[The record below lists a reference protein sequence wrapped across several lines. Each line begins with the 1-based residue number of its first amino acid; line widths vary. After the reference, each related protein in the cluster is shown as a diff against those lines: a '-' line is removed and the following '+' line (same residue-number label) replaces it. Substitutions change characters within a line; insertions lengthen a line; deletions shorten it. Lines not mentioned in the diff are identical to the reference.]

1 MLARMIANR
10 SIQTKLMIFMI
21 PISLLIV
28 GLAAFTFFTGN
39 MVSRKVQGTEA
50 SVTEL
55 SAFKQAYSEM
65 SDYLNDTTLERRDQ
79 LKARLGARSEQISQM
94 RSAYTGTEMDTVLA
108 EIETAIASLLPRVDE
123 LWELHQRTAGGHQ
136 HVQEQIDKIKLAAG
150 SIREF
155 IAQSNAELSRLNESA
170 KAQLTSAE
178 RLTDA
183 SKDLRTIFDQI
194 ENASDGPSLALVLK
208 SRERRILRTE
218 ARLAEAIPPEDAE
231 VSNMVRGR
239 LKALASL
246 APKGEEVVLDD
257 TMLAQARELARQ
269 LAADLERLDAMA
281 ARISQSSFQQF
292 SALSAHIQDGM
303 AIALFE
309 TKVNDAVNETVLELT
324 TLMGNPTSDQAAKVL
339 ESLKNMQSA
348 LSGVPGVAASG
359 QLRSLAQAVVE
370 PGVATSETVFDLV
383 KVEGMRAE
391 TFQSTAEIIDRAWA
405 KIVAFA
411 ETQGEATRQVT
422 ERSTVLSVGTAAIAV
437 GFSVFA
443 TFALLVSIR
452 GPLRRLTETMK
463 GVASGQLETEIMGSD
478 RGDEIGA
485 MARALGIFRSN
496 AVEKRRFEAEAAENR
511 KLAEAQR
518 QAADRDREA
527 AARDIRH
534 AIDALASG
542 LSSVSRGELNCFVD
556 TPFAGDLD
564 EIRLTFNAAVADMRN
579 TLACVQ
585 ETAFSVNEK
594 SRILSSGAHDSAKR
608 TEQQASSLEETAA
621 TIDEMTQNVTRSSDL
636 ALQTDRMATEILAD
650 VKTSG
655 EVVAEAVNS
664 MQRISEASRKITQ
677 IIDLIDA
684 IAFQTNL
691 LALNAGVEAARA
703 GEAGKGFAVVAQ
715 EVRELAQRS
724 ATAAKDISQLVS
736 YAEQEVAGGVK
747 SVDQTGNLIHRM
759 NSRILEISRSVSEIA
774 KASRDQ
780 ATGLQQV
787 NTAVSAMDQLTQR
800 NAANVQETHAASI
813 ALERDVNELSA
824 MLARFQLGLEQSAA
838 GGPMHQSS
846 SAFRVA

>member
-1 MLARMIANR
+1 
-10 SIQTKLMIFMI
+10 MI

-39 MVSRKVQGTEA
+39 MVSRKVQGTGA

-65 SDYLNDTTLERRDQ
+65 SDYLNDTTIERRDQ
-79 LKARLGARSEQISQM
+79 LKARLSARSEQISRM
-94 RSAYTGTEMDTVLA
+94 RNAYTGTEMDSVLG
-108 EIETAIASLLPRVDE
+108 EIETAINSLLPRVDE
-123 LWELHQRTAGGHQ
+123 LWDLHQRTVGGQ
-136 HVQEQIDKIKLAAG
+136 RHVQEQIDLIKVAAAT
-150 SIREF
+150 IHEF
-155 IAQSNAELSRLNESA
+155 IAQSNVELSRLNESA
-170 KAQLTSAE
+170 KGQMTSAE

-183 SKDLRTIFDQI
+183 SKDLRAIFDQI
-194 ENASDGPSLALVLK
+194 ENAGDGQSLALVLK

-218 ARLAEAIPPEDAE
+218 ARLADAMPSDEAEF
-231 VSNMVRGR
+231 SNMLRER
-239 LKALASL
+239 LKKLASF
-246 APKGEEVVLDD
+246 APKDDQEVVDD
-257 TMLAQARELARQ
+257 TTLTMARQ
-269 LAADLERLDAMA
+269 LSQELAVDLDRLDAVA
-281 ARISQSSFQQF
+281 ATIAQSSFRQF
-292 SALSAHIQDGM
+292 AALGAHIQDGM
-303 AIALFE
+303 AIALFQ
-309 TKVNDAVNETVLELT
+309 TRVNVAVNETVLELT
-324 TLMGNPTSDQAAKVL
+324 TLMGEPTSDQASRVL
-339 ESLKNMQSA
+339 ESLKKMQSA
-348 LSGVPGVAASG
+348 LSSVPGVAAAG

-370 PGVATSETVFDLV
+370 PGVASSETVFDLV
-383 KVEGMRAE
+383 KLEGMRAE
-391 TFQSTAEIIDRAWA
+391 TFLSTAEIIDRAWA

-422 ERSTVLSVGTAAIAV
+422 ERSTVLSLGTAAIAV
-437 GFSVFA
+437 VFSIFA

-452 GPLRRLTETMK
+452 RPLRKLTETMK
-463 GVASGQLETEIMGSD
+463 GVASGQLETEIIGTD

-496 AVEKRRFEAEAAENR
+496 AVEKRRFEAEAVENR
-511 KLAEAQR
+511 KLAEAER

-542 LSSVSRGELNCFVD
+542 LTSVSRGELNCFVE
-556 TPFAGDLD
+556 TPFAGNLD

-579 TLACVQ
+579 TLARVQ

-594 SRILSSGAHDSAKR
+594 SRILSSGAHDSAKQ

-650 VKTSG
+650 VRTSG
-655 EVVAEAVNS
+655 EVVAQAVHS
-664 MQRISEASRKITQ
+664 MERISEASKKITQ

-724 ATAAKDISQLVS
+724 ATAAKEISQLVG

-747 SVDQTGNLIHRM
+747 SVDQTRNFIHRM
-759 NSRILEISRSVSEIA
+759 NGRIMEISRSVSEIA
-774 KASRDQ
+774 SASRDQ

-787 NTAVSAMDQLTQR
+787 NAAVGSMDQLTQR
-800 NAANVQETHAASI
+800 NAANAQEIHSASI
-813 ALERDVNELSA
+813 ALERDVYELST
-824 MLARFQLGLEQSAA
+824 MLARFQLGVDQSVAEGSA
-838 GGPMHQSS
+838 HTSPSYSRLYSS
-846 SAFRVA
+846 YH